1 MLTLET
7 FLSDMVFGFF
17 LIFVRLGTA
26 LMIMPGLG
34 DSFVPQNIRLF
45 MALGLSF
52 VMLPL
57 TLPFVPSPVP
67 GMNMMLSLI
76 FMEFVIGLL
85 IGTVA
90 RILMTA
96 LDTAG
101 MIIAS
106 TSGLANAQ
114 VFNPSMAAQGSVV
127 GAFLSVTG
135 VLFIFATNL
144 HHMLIYGLVESY
156 QMFPIGGIPDSGSMA
171 DLISRTVSISFK
183 TGLLMAIPFIVLTLM
198 VNILMGVLSRLMP
211 QLQVFI
217 LVLPVQIILTL
228 LVLSLTLS
236 SMYLFW
242 ATQFQDGITFFYQS
256 AGK

>member
-144 HHMLIYGLVESY
+144 HHMLIYGKL
-156 QMFPIGGIPDSGSMA
+156 PD
-171 DLISRTVSISFK
+171 VSDRRHPGFRK
-183 TGLLMAIPFIVLTLM
+183 HG
-198 VNILMGVLSRLMP
+198 
-211 QLQVFI
+211 
-217 LVLPVQIILTL
+217 
-228 LVLSLTLS
+228 
-236 SMYLFW
+236 
-242 ATQFQDGITFFYQS
+242 
-256 AGK
+256 

>member
-1 MLTLET
+1 
-7 FLSDMVFGFF
+7 
-17 LIFVRLGTA
+17 
-26 LMIMPGLG
+26 
-34 DSFVPQNIRLF
+34 
-45 MALGLSF
+45 
-52 VMLPL
+52 
-57 TLPFVPSPVP
+57 
-67 GMNMMLSLI
+67 
-76 FMEFVIGLL
+76 MEFVIGLL

-101 MIIAS
+101 MIIAN

-156 QMFPIGGIPDSGSMA
+156 QMFPIGSIPDSGSMA
-171 DLISRTVSISFK
+171 DLIARTVSVSFM
-183 TGLLMAIPFIVLTLM
+183 TGLQMAIPFIVLTLM